1 MLEQAM
7 TLQRVHTLTQQII
20 SGKYCSPS
28 FTFGLITGMI
38 ADIIV
43 LIVRRDDVVLS
54 MLLLPSEQLV
64 ILAVIGYD
72 GIIIGVQLRLIDIHV
87 ICSPNCEASTMM

>member
-1 MLEQAM
+1 
-7 TLQRVHTLTQQII
+7 
-20 SGKYCSPS
+20 
-28 FTFGLITGMI
+28 MI

-87 ICSPNCEASTMM
+87 ICLPNHEASTMM